1 MPTFRL
7 ALTLCFGSPSRFHRN
22 LKLSELQKQK
32 LKHSNITGRT
42 VLQGKAFLATDF
54 TKQQK
59 HNLQAY
65 IDNLHRMGKT
75 TFLDIDLQTTEYFDK
90 QSS

>member
-1 MPTFRL
+1 M
-7 ALTLCFGSPSRFHRN
+7 
-22 LKLSELQKQK
+22 
-32 LKHSNITGRT
+32 GRT

-65 IDNLHRMGKT
+65 IDNLHRVGKT